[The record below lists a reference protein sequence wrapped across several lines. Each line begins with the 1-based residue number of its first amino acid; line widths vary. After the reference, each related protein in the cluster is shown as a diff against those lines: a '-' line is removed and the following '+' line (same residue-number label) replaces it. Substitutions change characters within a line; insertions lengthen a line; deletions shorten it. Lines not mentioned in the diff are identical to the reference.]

1 MFFLDYLNKTPQET
15 HDIPDSI
22 SSGSKRFRIADQWW
36 QRSLKV
42 LMGFEMFSKHREI
55 ICVVVLKHFDFGFGG
70 YNPSYDCSV
79 LMFSASDLLNSSTS
93 SKTKE

>member
-1 MFFLDYLNKTPQET
+1 
-15 HDIPDSI
+15 
-22 SSGSKRFRIADQWW
+22 
-36 QRSLKV
+36 
-42 LMGFEMFSKHREI
+42 MGFEMFSKHREI
-55 ICVVVLKHFDFGFGG
+55 IRVVVLKHFDFGFGG